1 MEGAFSLENE
11 NEMSYEGDYIIR
23 ASAADGQ
30 IRAFAAT
37 THDLVEK
44 ARKIHNTSPVATAAL
59 GRLLTGAAMMG
70 SMMKGRADVLTV
82 QLLGDGPAGTITV
95 TADSMSRVKGSMA
108 HPEAMLPPSK
118 EGKLDVGGLV
128 GNGMLRVIKDLGLKE
143 PYVGETQLIS
153 GEVAEDLTYYFASSE
168 QTPSSVAL
176 GVLMN
181 RDNTVAQAG
190 GFIIQLMPNASEE
203 VISHLEQKLTEVTAV
218 SGLLAEGMT
227 PEEILE
233 YIFAGFDLKILDKI
247 PTGYYCNCSRER
259 VSKALISLGKKELAQ
274 MIEDEKPV
282 TLNCQFCGND
292 YSFDVDEL
300 RELLELAVR

>member
-247 PTGYYCNCSRER
+247 STGYYCNCSRER

-274 MIEDEKPV
+274 MIEEGEPV
-282 TLNCQFCGND
+282 TLNCQFCGSD
-292 YSFDVDEL
+292 YTFPVEEL
-300 RELLELAVR
+300 RELLELAAR